1 MKRLI
6 FQELKKPEQILSRF
20 EVCSTDSIEI
30 ASQWGEKILCKNE
43 LSAVHDKA
51 SHSILNT
58 SIYYRQLS
66 NVGFGRMSY
75 GGDVVIRP
83 QGFEDF
89 VFIQIPVTGEERVV
103 LDDSFIISTPDSGLI
118 INRHANSLFNHS
130 AGTEKLFLR
139 IQQETIDLHCQK
151 ILGRTLSE
159 SVHFNPILDFHTPQG
174 MQWIRMMSSHYDF
187 LSEDWPVNPLIAAQI
202 ENNVISTLLLSQS
215 HNYSEL
221 IFSETP
227 NLTPYFIKRVEQY
240 IEDNAHLPI
249 SIADMAEYAGVSA
262 RTLFSGFNRYRDTTP
277 MRYLKDVRLQHVHEE
292 LSRSHNVMDSVT
304 DIALKWGF
312 THLGHFGS
320 DYRKRFGE
328 TPSTTLKRT
337 RL

>member
-6 FQELKKPEQILSRF
+6 FQELKQPEQILSRY
-20 EVCSTDSIEI
+20 EICSTSSLEE
-30 ASQWGEKILCKNE
+30 ASHWGEKILCKND
-43 LSAVHDKA
+43 LTS
-51 SHSILNT
+51 SHSKHHESHLNT
-58 SIYYRQLS
+58 SIYYRQLL
-66 NVGFGRMSY
+66 NVGFGRLSY
-75 GGDVVIRP
+75 GGDVLIRP
-83 QGFEDF
+83 HGFEDF

-103 LDDSFIISTPDSGLI
+103 LDDSCIISTPDSGLI
-118 INRHANSLFNHS
+118 VNRHASSLFNHT

-139 IQQETIDLHCQK
+139 IQQESIDLQCQK

-159 SVHFNPILDFHTPQG
+159 GVHFNPVLDFQSPLG

-187 LSEDWPVNPLIAAQI
+187 LSEDWAVTPLIAAQI
-202 ENNVISTLLLSQS
+202 ENNIISTLLLSQP

-221 IFSETP
+221 MCRDTP
-227 NLTPYFIKRVEQY
+227 KLTPYFIKRVEKF

-249 SIADMAEYAGVSA
+249 SIGDMAEFAGVSA
-262 RTLFSGFNRYRDTTP
+262 RTLFNGFSRYRDTTP
-277 MRYLKDVRLQHVHEE
+277 MRYLKDVRLQLVHEE
-292 LSRSHNVMDSVT
+292 LTRSQSAMDSVT

-328 TPSTTLKRT
+328 TPSVTLKNT